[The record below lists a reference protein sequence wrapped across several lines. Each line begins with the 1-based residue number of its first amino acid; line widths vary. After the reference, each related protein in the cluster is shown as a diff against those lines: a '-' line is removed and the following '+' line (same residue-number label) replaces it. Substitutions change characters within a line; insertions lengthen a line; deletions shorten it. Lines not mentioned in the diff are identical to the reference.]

1 MNKVI
6 VIIGAGSGI
15 AQGVAEKFGL
25 QGFSVAL
32 VSRRKEKLEKL
43 TNELIEKGID
53 AHAFV
58 GDAGDTESMKDAFNQ
73 IWEKWEYIDV
83 VHYNVAKIKMVNI
96 ASETADGL
104 TRDFKVNVAG
114 VLTVI
119 NLVASDMEKNGKG
132 TILLTGGGFA
142 LEPNPD
148 YGSLAIGKAGIRNL
162 AASLHIALKPKN
174 IFVGTVTVCGMVKQ
188 DAEKHNPYNI
198 AEQFWK
204 LYIDRNEFEIQY

>member
-104 TRDFKVNVAG
+104 
-114 VLTVI
+114 
-119 NLVASDMEKNGKG
+119 MEKKGKG

-148 YGSLAIGKAGIRNL
+148 FGSLAIGKAGIRNL

-188 DAEKHNPYNI
+188 DAEKHNPKNI
-198 AEQFWK
+198 AEQFWN
-204 LYIDRNEFEIQY
+204 LYTDRNEFEIQF

>member
-119 NLVASDMEKNGKG
+119 NLVASDMEKKEKAPFYLQAAALHWNQTLTLVLWQSAKLVFE
-132 TILLTGGGFA
+132 ILRL
-142 LEPNPD
+142 
-148 YGSLAIGKAGIRNL
+148 
-162 AASLHIALKPKN
+162 
-174 IFVGTVTVCGMVKQ
+174 
-188 DAEKHNPYNI
+188 
-198 AEQFWK
+198 
-204 LYIDRNEFEIQY
+204 LYILP

>member
-119 NLVASDMEKNGKG
+119 NLVASDMEKKGKG

-148 YGSLAIGKAGIRNL
+148 FGSLAIGKAGIRNL

-188 DAEKHNPYNI
+188 DEEKHNPKNI
-198 AEQFWK
+198 AEQFWN
-204 LYIDRNEFEIQY
+204 LYTDRNEFEIQF

>member
-1 MNKVI
+1 MSKVI
-6 VIIGAGSGI
+6 VIIGAGAGI
-15 AQGVAEKFGL
+15 ANAVAEKFGR

-32 VSRRKEKLEKL
+32 ISRRKEKLEKL
-43 TNELIEKGID
+43 KNELVDKGIS

-73 IWEKWEYIDV
+73 IWEIWEHIDV
-83 VHYNVAKIKMVNI
+83 VHYNVAKLKMVNI
-96 ASETADGL
+96 ANETADGL

-114 VLTVI
+114 VMTAV
-119 NLVASDMEKNGKG
+119 NLVASDMEKKGEG

-148 YGSLAIGKAGIRNL
+148 FGSLAIGKAGIRNL
-162 AASLHIALKPKN
+162 AGSLHAALKSKN
-174 IFVGTVTVCGMVKQ
+174 IFVGTVTVCGLVSPT
-188 DAEKHNPYNI
+188 AEKHTPKNI

-204 LYIDRNEFEIQY
+204 LYTDKNEFEIQF

>member
-43 TNELIEKGID
+43 KRELIEKGID

-96 ASETADGL
+96 ASETA
-104 TRDFKVNVAG
+104 
-114 VLTVI
+114 
-119 NLVASDMEKNGKG
+119 
-132 TILLTGGGFA
+132 
-142 LEPNPD
+142 
-148 YGSLAIGKAGIRNL
+148 
-162 AASLHIALKPKN
+162 
-174 IFVGTVTVCGMVKQ
+174 
-188 DAEKHNPYNI
+188 
-198 AEQFWK
+198 
-204 LYIDRNEFEIQY
+204 

>member
-96 ASETADGL
+96 ANETADGL

-114 VLTVI
+114 VLTVV
-119 NLVASDMEKNGKG
+119 NLVASDMEKKGKG

-148 YGSLAIGKAGIRNL
+148 FGSLAIGKAGIRNL

-174 IFVGTVTVCGMVKQ
+174 IFVGTVTVCGIVKQ
-188 DAEKHNPYNI
+188 DAEKHNPKNI
-198 AEQFWK
+198 AEQFWN
-204 LYIDRNEFEIQY
+204 LYTDRNEFEIQF